1 MWYKIFLKE
10 NLDKHSKILI
20 RQFWKFFS
28 NREIFKKNRSN
39 GKSFDNKPL
48 NNKLNLMENF
58 FLHLI
63 NVKSGTISRLKL

>member
-1 MWYKIFLKE
+1 MGH
-10 NLDKHSKILI
+10 LDKHSKILI
-20 RQFWKFFS
+20 RQFWKFFL
-28 NREIFKKNRSN
+28 NREIFKKKRSN
-39 GKSFDNKPL
+39 GKSFDNKTL

>member
-1 MWYKIFLKE
+1 ME

-20 RQFWKFFS
+20 RQFWKFFL
-28 NREIFKKNRSN
+28 NREILKKKLSN
-39 GKSFDNKPL
+39 GKSFDNKTL

-58 FLHLI
+58 FLHFI

>member
-1 MWYKIFLKE
+1 ME

-20 RQFWKFFS
+20 RQFWKFF
-28 NREIFKKNRSN
+28 FKSRNLLKKRSI
-39 GKSFDNKPL
+39 GKSFDYKTL
-48 NNKLNLMENF
+48 KNKLNLMENF

>member
-1 MWYKIFLKE
+1 ME

-20 RQFWKFFS
+20 RQFWKFF
-28 NREIFKKNRSN
+28 FKSRNLKKKKRSI
-39 GKSFDNKPL
+39 GKSFDYKTL
-48 NNKLNLMENF
+48 KNKLNLMENF

>member
-1 MWYKIFLKE
+1 ME

-20 RQFWKFFS
+20 RQFWKLFL
-28 NREIFKKNRSN
+28 NREIFKKKRSI
-39 GKSFDNKPL
+39 GKSFDNKTL
-48 NNKLNLMENF
+48 KNKLNLMENF

>member
-1 MWYKIFLKE
+1 ME

-20 RQFWKFFS
+20 RQFWKFFL
-28 NREIFKKNRSN
+28 NREIFKKKRSN
-39 GKSFDNKPL
+39 DQSFDNKTL

-58 FLHLI
+58 FLHFI